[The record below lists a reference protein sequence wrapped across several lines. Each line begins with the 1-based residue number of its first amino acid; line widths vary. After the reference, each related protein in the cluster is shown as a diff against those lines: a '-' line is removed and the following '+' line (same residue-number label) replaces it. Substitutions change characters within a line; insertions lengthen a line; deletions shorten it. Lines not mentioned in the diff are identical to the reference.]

1 MTSLDVLDPERTLA
15 DLVAENPARA
25 VILDRAGLD
34 FCCHGHRTLAEA
46 CADSGL
52 DPAQVAAKL
61 DTVSDAPPAGWTGG
75 GRGSLA
81 AYVED
86 THHEY
91 LHAELP
97 DLVRL
102 TETVRNVHSEHRPEL
117 IDVATLVAQM
127 AASLEPHLAAEETDV
142 FPVIAQLEPGTA
154 GDEALAAKIAVLMD
168 EHAALGCELARLR
181 ELTDGYRPP
190 ADGCAS
196 YRLLYERL
204 AALESDTHMHIH
216 LENNVL
222 FPAALVEAV

>member
-1 MTSLDVLDPERTLA
+1 MTDLHVLDPARTLA

-34 FCCHGHRTLAEA
+34 FCCHGQRTLAEA
-46 CADSGL
+46 CAASGL
-52 DPAQVAAKL
+52 DPAEVAARL
-61 DTVSDAPPAGWTGG
+61 DTLSYAPPAAWAGG
-75 GRGSLA
+75 GRASLA

-86 THHEY
+86 THHGY

-102 TETVRNVHSEHRPEL
+102 ADTVCDVHSAHHPEL
-117 IDVATLVAQM
+117 VNVATLVAQM
-127 AASLEPHLAAEETDV
+127 AASFEPHLAAEETDV
-142 FPVIAQLEPGTA
+142 FPSIAKLEPGTA
-154 GDEALAAKIAVLMD
+154 GDGALGRKIATLVD
-168 EHAALGCELARLR
+168 EHTALGSQLARLR
-181 ELTDGYRPP
+181 ELTDSYRVP

-196 YRLLYERL
+196 YQLLYDRL
-204 AALESDTHMHIH
+204 GALEADTHMHIH

>member
-1 MTSLDVLDPERTLA
+1 MTDLHVLDPTRTLA

-25 VILDRAGLD
+25 VLLDRAGLD
-34 FCCHGHRTLAEA
+34 FCCHGQRTLAEA
-46 CADSGL
+46 CAASGL
-52 DPAQVAAKL
+52 DPAQIAARL
-61 DTVSDAPPAGWTGG
+61 DSVSDAPPADWAGG
-75 GRGSLA
+75 GRASLA

-86 THHEY
+86 RHHGY

-102 TETVRNVHSEHRPEL
+102 AGIVRNVHSAHHPEL
-117 IDVATLVAQM
+117 ADVATLVTEM
-127 AASLEPHLAAEETDV
+127 VASFEPHLATEETDV
-142 FPVIAQLEPGTA
+142 FPTITKLEPGTA
-154 GDEALAAKIAVLMD
+154 GDGALAGKIATLVD
-168 EHAALGCELARLR
+168 EHTAMGAQLARLR
-181 ELTDGYRPP
+181 ELTDGYRTP

-196 YRLLYERL
+196 YRLLYDRL

>member
-1 MTSLDVLDPERTLA
+1 MTDLHVLDPGRTLG

-25 VILDRAGLD
+25 LVLDRAGLD
-34 FCCHGHRTLAEA
+34 FCCHGQRTLAEA
-46 CADSGL
+46 CAASGL
-52 DPAQVAAKL
+52 DPVQVAAKL
-61 DTVSDAPPAGWTGG
+61 DTVSDAPPADWAGG
-75 GRGSLA
+75 GRASLA

-86 THHEY
+86 RHHRY

-102 TETVRNVHSEHRPEL
+102 ADIVRNVHSERHAEL
-117 IDVATLVAQM
+117 VGVATLVTQIV
-127 AASLEPHLAAEETDV
+127 ASFEPHLATEETDV
-142 FPVIAQLEPGTA
+142 FPTIGKLEPGTA
-154 GDEALAAKIAVLMD
+154 GDEALAGKIATLVD
-168 EHAALGCELARLR
+168 EHTALGSQLARLR
-181 ELTDGYRPP
+181 DLTDGYRPP

-204 AALESDTHMHIH
+204 AVLESDTHMHIH

>member
-1 MTSLDVLDPERTLA
+1 MTDLHVLDQARTLA

-25 VILDRAGLD
+25 VVLDRAGLD
-34 FCCHGHRTLAEA
+34 FCCHGQRTLAEA
-46 CADSGL
+46 CAASGL
-52 DPAQVAAKL
+52 DPAQLAARL
-61 DTVSDAPPAGWTGG
+61 ETVSDAPRATWTGG
-75 GRGSLA
+75 GRASLA

-86 THHEY
+86 AHHGY

-102 TETVRNVHSEHRPEL
+102 ADTVRDVHSAHHPEL
-117 IDVATLVAQM
+117 VDVATLVTQM
-127 AASLEPHLAAEETDV
+127 AVAFEPHLAAEETDV
-142 FPVIAQLEPGTA
+142 FPAIAKLEPGTA
-154 GDEALAAKIAVLMD
+154 GDEALAGKLATLVD
-168 EHAALGCELARLR
+168 EHAALGCQLARLR
-181 ELTDGYRPP
+181 ELTDGYRTP

-196 YRLLYERL
+196 YRLLYDRL